1 MEKKDVFCGQF
12 THGVPGQK
20 DGNYFDNFFVQ
31 FVVEDGDKVLFDV
44 WPRGLDAVN
53 FQLYSVLGG
62 SFTQQLFIRAMERQ
76 RRYAGAPKK
85 TTSFQTKIKRIV
97 TVLSIDNIFFLI
109 S

>member
-1 MEKKDVFCGQF
+1 MGRQRAGTLEEKDVFCGQF

-62 SFTQQLFIRAMERQ
+62 SFTHLFIRAMERQ
-76 RRYAGAPKK
+76 RRDARAPKK
-85 TTSFQTKIKRIV
+85 QRLFQTK
-97 TVLSIDNIFFLI
+97 L
-109 S
+109 